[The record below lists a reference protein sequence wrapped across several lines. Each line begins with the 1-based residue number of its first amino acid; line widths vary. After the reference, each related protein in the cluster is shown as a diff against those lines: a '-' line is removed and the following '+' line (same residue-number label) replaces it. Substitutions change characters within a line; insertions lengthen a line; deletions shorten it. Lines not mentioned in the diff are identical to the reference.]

1 MPLNLQSNGFRDTSE
16 SMYTM
21 VMMMF
26 GDFDWNDIAGKDPY
40 VGGILFVSFSFV
52 GVFFAFSMLLK
63 MLDVAYEEVQI
74 EIATHEVSFCP

>member
-1 MPLNLQSNGFRDTSE
+1 
-16 SMYTM
+16 MYTM

-26 GDFDWNDIAGKDPY
+26 GDFDWGDIAGKDPY
-40 VGGILFVSFSFV
+40 VGGLLFVTFSFV

-74 EIATHEVSFCP
+74 EIETHEVGFALKPFR